1 MRVELAVCKLLLG
14 RRQEA
19 EAELCLSA
27 DAPQP
32 PDPAVQEFILVR
44 PSPNP
49 ISQQK
54 WILNLRDK
62 LVTTL
67 VSNGVLP
74 FLYFSTCAD
83 LPSNEKEICAE
94 AAMILAGPGGG
105 GWGHAARVGGAGAVM
120 AG

>member
-1 MRVELAVCKLLLG
+1 MHSEEAADVRVELAVCKLLLG

-49 ISQQK
+49 QFHNKSGSSISET
-54 WILNLRDK
+54 N
-62 LVTTL
+62 
-67 VSNGVLP
+67 
-74 FLYFSTCAD
+74 
-83 LPSNEKEICAE
+83 
-94 AAMILAGPGGG
+94 
-105 GWGHAARVGGAGAVM
+105 
-120 AG
+120 